1 MIKLDIK
8 IYDKIKDDYFNE
20 IIKEIKNNYISSNNC
35 YFKNVCISDFFED
48 SKGFNENKIKKI
60 ISMDFV
66 DINNNDS
73 LLTNYLKTGLLIRYS
88 DFKIDNALKNLN
100 QPITQTN
107 RYTYRQN
114 YIRIYFNDWINDYL
128 VKYPDYFKND
138 NEFKKLIN
146 AINQEYD
153 KLNQEFIKIIK
164 YDYLSS
170 SLRHKIIT
178 SSGITVCPYCN
189 RQYISYFSNKG
200 VKYTTADLDHFYPKS
215 IFSLFALSLYNF
227 IPACQICNQRFKKKK
242 VKKILY
248 PFKEGFDDNAK
259 FGLNIHDVNSFYGK
273 SDNFDLMLEVDD
285 NSLIKEEIIN
295 NNEMFHL
302 DSLY

>member
-1 MIKLDIK
+1 MDVNMNKSLAQDKVLILYVLSNVKTDVTESDI
-8 IYDKIKDDYFNE
+8 F
-20 IIKEIKNNYISSNNC
+20 
-35 YFKNVCISDFFED
+35 
-48 SKGFNENKIKKI
+48 KI
-60 ISMDFV
+60 ISPVNNINYFYFKQILADLV
-66 DINNNDS
+66 DSKLVQTYTKDEDADEKQVLYKLTFDGQNS
-73 LLTNYLKTGLLIRYS
+73 LNLTIDVLPGLLKL
-88 DFKIDNALKNLN
+88 KIDNVLKNLN
-100 QPITQTN
+100 KSITQTN

-114 YIRIYFNDWINDYL
+114 YIKIYFNDWINDYL
-128 VKYPDYFKND
+128 IKYPDYFKND

-153 KLNQEFIKIIK
+153 KLNQEFITIIK

-227 IPACQICNQRFKKKK
+227 IPACQICNQRF
-242 VKKILY
+242 
-248 PFKEGFDDNAK
+248 
-259 FGLNIHDVNSFYGK
+259 
-273 SDNFDLMLEVDD
+273 
-285 NSLIKEEIIN
+285 
-295 NNEMFHL
+295 
-302 DSLY
+302 